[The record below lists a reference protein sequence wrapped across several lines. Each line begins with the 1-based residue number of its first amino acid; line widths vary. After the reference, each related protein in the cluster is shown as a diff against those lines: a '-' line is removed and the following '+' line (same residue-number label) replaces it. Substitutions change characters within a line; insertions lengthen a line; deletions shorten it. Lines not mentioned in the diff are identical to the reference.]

1 MTELLLDPVDT
12 QNALELHQSG
22 SSSTD
27 NIGIGGDDAEVGLA
41 LRDDKNNSLKPFQ
54 FKENGT
60 SEHPDATSGHAEL
73 DIGDNVPGHYDVTGQ
88 NCIATV
94 ATVSPDLFRYRC
106 GLYPYQPVHTDM
118 EEQLVNL
125 LLLPIHLILIL
136 SFSFFLSFVSFL
148 FP

>member
-12 QNALELHQSG
+12 QNTLELHQSG

-27 NIGIGGDDAEVGLA
+27 NIGIGGDDAEVGLV

-54 FKENGT
+54 SKENGT

-106 GLYPYQPVHTDM
+106 VAAAYIHISLCTPIWRSNWLTCYCYQF
-118 EEQLVNL
+118 
-125 LLLPIHLILIL
+125 I
-136 SFSFFLSFVSFL
+136 SY
-148 FP
+148 